1 MEPFLA
7 VRGTLQKDG
16 ATLNVIA
23 QEVAALR
30 VPGAPVQ
37 RSGLSRLRSTD
48 ADAEAHNG
56 VEAVAAVR
64 ETLPDTMEYW
74 SDPDAPGS
82 TAFNYLTAL
91 RQSPPG
97 IKSFG

>member
-7 VRGTLQKDG
+7 VRGKLQKDG

-23 QEVAALR
+23 HAIEALR
-30 VPGAPVQ
+30 VPGGPVG
-37 RSGLSRLRSTD
+37 RRGLSRTNPPTSPSPFR
-48 ADAEAHNG
+48 
-56 VEAVAAVR
+56 
-64 ETLPDTMEYW
+64 
-74 SDPDAPGS
+74 
-82 TAFNYLTAL
+82 YLTAL